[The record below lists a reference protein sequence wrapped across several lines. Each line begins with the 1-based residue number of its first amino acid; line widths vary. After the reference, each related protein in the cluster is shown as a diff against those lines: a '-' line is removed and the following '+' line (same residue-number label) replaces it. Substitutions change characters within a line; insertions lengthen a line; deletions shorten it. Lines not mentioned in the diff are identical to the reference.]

1 MNNDHKLY
9 IANYKIC
16 PNRGQSLFEV
26 VFAIAIAAILVV
38 GVVALAATSVRNSAS
53 ARNDSL
59 AKNYAEEAGEWL
71 REERDKDWVSFK
83 DNARGVSYLNSTNWC
98 LKALS
103 WSSPSKNSACASDVY
118 LDSTIFIRN
127 ATFTCFNTNPPAIA
141 CSDTSVNLIE
151 ATIVVSWSDTQG
163 AHEVRTVTYLANW
176 RI

>member
-71 REERDKDWVSFK
+71 REERDKDWSSFRDRAKSAKWCFK
-83 DNARGVSYLNSTNWC
+83 D
-98 LKALS
+98 LS
-103 WSSPSKNSACASDVY
+103 WSKNSACASNDY
-118 LDSTIFIRN
+118 LGSIFIRN
-127 ATFTCFNTNPPAIA
+127 ATFSCFITNPPATD
-141 CSDTSVNLIE
+141 CSNTSVNLIE
-151 ATIVVSWSDTQG
+151 ATIVVSWRDTQG
-163 AHEVRTVTYLANW
+163 AHEVRTVTRLANW